1 MGVVGITHYQKQIS
15 IKGLFIEKKRG
26 GRNGYIQDFFP
37 LLFSWQSL
45 QLRTAE
51 LSPVPVTFPEAAEYS
66 FVSWGPGSVCDDV
79 GVWGKWS
86 GNGNR
91 EVDTRGLVRQTA
103 VCWAFRTEKQLARGT
118 RGEEKSKGKKKN
130 IHLFLLQFRQL
141 GEHSAGG
148 DVCQGLLIQFV
159 PPILFLNLSADFIP
173 GMLQDQCGQ
182 EWANWLQKSLQVER
196 DPLKVSQCTSGL
208 TCISFPVSGMLPWG
222 ACLKSGRLWEV
233 TPLSGIIV
241 HTLPPLTPTLEFWL
255 KTKSQIP
262 QV

>member
-1 MGVVGITHYQKQIS
+1 MGVVGITHYQKPIS
-15 IKGLFIEKKRG
+15 IKGLFIEKKKEVG
-26 GRNGYIQDFFP
+26 EMDTFKIFFP

-118 RGEEKSKGKKKN
+118 RREEKSKGKKKKIYISFYCN
-130 IHLFLLQFRQL
+130 F
-141 GEHSAGG
+141 
-148 DVCQGLLIQFV
+148 
-159 PPILFLNLSADFIP
+159 
-173 GMLQDQCGQ
+173 
-182 EWANWLQKSLQVER
+182 ANWENILL
-196 DPLKVSQCTSGL
+196 G
-208 TCISFPVSGMLPWG
+208 GMS
-222 ACLKSGRLWEV
+222 AKD
-233 TPLSGIIV
+233 
-241 HTLPPLTPTLEFWL
+241 F
-255 KTKSQIP
+255 
-262 QV
+262 